1 MRKTLQEAKSDEI
14 DSVKP
19 KHNTYSNN
27 SKYRP
32 QGAKDAL
39 NKFEAKDNKKD
50 VTNQLAPSP
59 VSYHCCIIVYTTG
72 ANTVCNLSN
81 DFTRRCAVHLVGT

>member
-1 MRKTLQEAKSDEI
+1 MRKTLQEEKSDEI
-14 DSVKP
+14 DSAKP
-19 KHNTYSNN
+19 KHNTRSNN

-59 VSYHCCIIVYTTG
+59 VSYHSCIKIIIVYITG
-72 ANTVCNLSN
+72 ANAVCNLSN
-81 DFTRRCAVHLVGT
+81 DFTGRCAVH